1 VFVDSGRHL
10 RIVVESVDGLACKVE
25 GAIIV
30 HQQKRTQTSGGQPVY
45 SPKVKRMPQVK
56 MKRFRPNPRHCLWF
70 VPITPGASA
79 LYPQLLIQPRW
90 PHMVLPPGTDH
101 WTSAHMKPW
110 LTIAYSLVAWLPDY
124 VRFAGRGHLSHPSLS
139 LTFRPWL
146 SISSICDDD
155 TASSIIPESLVIDKM
170 RLKEAI
176 FAIDTQPSS
185 SIA

>member
-1 VFVDSGRHL
+1 MVLPAKSKAPSSCFINRNKCKTMQNNGGAT
-10 RIVVESVDGLACKVE
+10 GLF
-25 GAIIV
+25 
-30 HQQKRTQTSGGQPVY
+30 
-45 SPKVKRMPQVK
+45 PKAKGTPQVK
-56 MKRFRPNPRHCLWF
+56 RLRPLPRSCLWK
-70 VPITPGASA
+70 VPLPPGAPA

-90 PHMVLPPGTDH
+90 PHMVLPPRTDH
-101 WTSAHMKPW
+101 LTSAHMKPW